1 MHNKMVFF
9 LVAGEESGDLHGA
22 KLIEA
27 LRDEFPHSE
36 FIGHG
41 GEKMRRQGMVILEH
55 ISTLSMM
62 GFTEVLRH
70 LPYMM
75 RVMNNTLNKIKVV
88 NPNRIIL
95 IDYPGFNLRLAKKV
109 AKLNIPITYFILPQV
124 WAWKEK
130 RINIIKD
137 HTDQRLSIFPFE
149 KPWFSERD
157 IDVDFIGHPFSM
169 LKPANITKDEFF
181 AKHNLNPNN
190 PLLVLLPGSRQQE
203 IGRHWKVFLKTAQRL
218 KNSYPFLQII
228 VGKAEGI
235 TLNPLPEYIRTET
248 NSRLALQ
255 FGTAALASSGTVT
268 LEAAVLDCP
277 VVVTYKLSTMTWQI
291 AKRIVRVKYASIVN
305 LIADKEVVPEFLQED
320 MTPDNLFNT
329 LTSLMS
335 DTPKRRKTLTDFLAI
350 RSRLGEKDVYQ
361 HAAKLIRKKSLS

>member
-1 MHNKMVFF
+1 MCDKKVFF

-27 LRDEFPHSE
+27 LRVEFPNSE

-41 GEKMRRQGMVILEH
+41 GERMRRQGMTILEH
-55 ISTLSMM
+55 ISSLSMM
-62 GFTEVLRH
+62 GFTEVIRH
-70 LPYMM
+70 LPYIM
-75 RVMNNTLNKIKVV
+75 RVMKKTLNKIKKV
-88 NPNRIIL
+88 NPDRIIL
-95 IDYPGFNLRLAKKV
+95 IDYPGFNLRLAKKL
-109 AKLNIPITYFILPQV
+109 AGFDIPVIYFILPQV

-130 RINIIKD
+130 RINILKD
-137 HTDQRLSIFPFE
+137 YTDQRLSIFPFE
-149 KPWFSERD
+149 KPWFTERD

-169 LKPANITKDEFF
+169 LKPANITKDGFF

-218 KNSYPFLQII
+218 KDSYPFLQII

-235 TLNPLPEYIRTET
+235 TLNPLPEYIQTET
-248 NSRLALQ
+248 NSRLTLQ

-277 VVVTYKLSTMTWQI
+277 VVVTYKLSAITWQI
-291 AKRIVRVKYASIVN
+291 AKRIVRVRYASIVN

-320 MTPDNLFNT
+320 MTPDNLFNA
-329 LTSLMS
+329 LTPLVSN
-335 DTPKRRKTLTDFLAI
+335 TPQRRKILTDFLAI
-350 RSRLGEKDVYQ
+350 RSRLGKKDVYQ
-361 HAAKLIRKKSLS
+361 HAAILIRKKHLS